1 MQTSQGLT
9 VGLAVNQN
17 NWAIVLY
24 LDILIQ
30 LKRKANEQGT
40 VQTRNK
46 TLHKIYYSYFSTIF
60 SSSFEKT
67 ECKNLKGANMLQ
79 HVLGTH
85 FNKPKN
91 INQNWI
97 YNKGLQL

>member
-1 MQTSQGLT
+1 MQTSQDLT

-24 LDILIQ
+24 SYLDILIQ
-30 LKRKANEQGT
+30 LKRKANEKGT

-46 TLHKIYYSYFSTIF
+46 TLHKIYYAYFSKIF
-60 SSSFEKT
+60 LSSFEKT
-67 ECKNLKGANMLQ
+67 ECKNLKGPIMLQ

-85 FNKPKN
+85 F
-91 INQNWI
+91 
-97 YNKGLQL
+97 